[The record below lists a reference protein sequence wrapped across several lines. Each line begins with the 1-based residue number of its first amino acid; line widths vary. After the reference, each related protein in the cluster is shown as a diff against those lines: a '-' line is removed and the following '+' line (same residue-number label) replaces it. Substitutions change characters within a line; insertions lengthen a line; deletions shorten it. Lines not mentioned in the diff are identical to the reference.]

1 MSYKF
6 TTCNKNHKY
15 LNDLPLC
22 PVCNPGFY
30 NEFGTLAKPAQRALY
45 NAGIL
50 TLKQLSTKS
59 KNEVL
64 EWHGMGKSSIP
75 KLEDALSAKGLSFKK

>member
-1 MSYKF
+1 MNNKYSF
-6 TTCNKNHKY
+6 CNKNHKY
-15 LNDLPLC
+15 LNDLPMC
-22 PVCNPGFY
+22 PICNPGFY
-30 NEFGTLAKPAQRALY
+30 KEFGLLGKPAQRALH

-59 KNEVL
+59 KKEVL